1 MISNGVEGNFL
12 KNNNLTDG
20 IFCENQ
26 KKEQEPT
33 NLEDFSKN
41 EETKNNNFV
50 IISEEI
56 SDYEKLRLKNIKE
69 KNKFLKNSKL
79 IEKVS
84 SVKWGIQKWESEST
98 NEAVNSSQIRSIKKS
113 KFVKLEPFKTRVMP
127 KRCKRKPLKYRDKN
141 STNYYLIK
149 EKTKICDNTDKTPSE
164 RPLKNCDENPMEY
177 DFVKGQLISKC
188 LFGVF
193 NSLKKRT
200 KTIRLYYY
208 GTSSRIIFV
217 RFLGELK
224 TPKRHFEIN

>member
-12 KNNNLTDG
+12 KNNNLTDS
-20 IFCENQ
+20 ILCENQ

-84 SVKWGIQKWESEST
+84 SVKWESEST
-98 NEAVNSSQIRSIKKS
+98 
-113 KFVKLEPFKTRVMP
+113 
-127 KRCKRKPLKYRDKN
+127 
-141 STNYYLIK
+141 
-149 EKTKICDNTDKTPSE
+149 
-164 RPLKNCDENPMEY
+164 
-177 DFVKGQLISKC
+177 KGGLISE
-188 LFGVF
+188 GV
-193 NSLKKRT
+193 SL
-200 KTIRLYYY
+200 
-208 GTSSRIIFV
+208 
-217 RFLGELK
+217 
-224 TPKRHFEIN
+224 